1 MGEKSHS
8 DTSWLIALFNPED
21 SHHKQALRELEELNS
36 APAMSSLVLAE
47 LLVDFESS
55 DSGSVSEALNQ
66 IRASFSSIS
75 SVTPEIAVRAA
86 KIRSEQKIPLADAIV
101 IATALEEKSQLLT
114 FDKRIKVVY
123 ERIK

>member
-47 LLVDFESS
+47 LLVDVESS

-66 IRASFSSIS
+66 IRASFSAIS

-86 KIRSEQKIPLADAIV
+86 KIRSEHKIPLADAIV

>member
-1 MGEKSHS
+1 VGQKSHA

-55 DSGSVSEALNQ
+55 DSGSVSETLNQ
-66 IRASFSSIS
+66 IQKSFSSIS
-75 SVTPEIAVRAA
+75 SVSVEIAVRAA
-86 KIRSEQKIPLADAIV
+86 EIRSTQKVSLTDAIV
-101 IATALEEKSQLLT
+101 IATALEEQSHLLT
-114 FDKRIKVVY
+114 FDRNMKAVY

>member
-1 MGEKSHS
+1 MGQKSHA

-55 DSGSVSEALNQ
+55 DTGSVSGTLQ
-66 IRASFSSIS
+66 KIQKSFSTIN
-75 SVTPEIAVRAA
+75 SVTLEIAVRAA
-86 KIRSEQKIPLADAIV
+86 EIRSTQKVSLTDAIV
-101 IATALEEKSQLLT
+101 IATALEEQSHLLT
-114 FDKRIKVVY
+114 FDRNMKAAY

>member
-1 MGEKSHS
+1 MGQKSHA

-55 DSGSVSEALNQ
+55 DSGSVSGTLQQ
-66 IRASFSSIS
+66 IQKSFSTIC
-75 SVTPEIAVRAA
+75 SVTLEIAVRAA
-86 KIRSEQKIPLADAIV
+86 EIRSTQKVSLTDAIV
-101 IATALEEKSQLLT
+101 IATALEEQSHLLT
-114 FDKRIKVVY
+114 FDRNMKAAY
-123 ERIK
+123 ERVK

>member
-1 MGEKSHS
+1 MGEKSHA

-55 DSGSVSEALNQ
+55 DSGSVSGTLNQ
-66 IRASFSSIS
+66 IQKSFSSIT
-75 SVTPEIAVRAA
+75 SVTAEIAVRAA
-86 KIRSEQKIPLADAIV
+86 EIRSMQKVSLADAIV
-101 IATALEEKSQLLT
+101 IATTIENNARLLT
-114 FDKRIKVVY
+114 FDKSMKMVY

>member
-1 MGEKSHS
+1 MGQKSHA

-21 SHHKQALRELEELNS
+21 SHHKRALRELEELNS

-55 DSGSVSEALNQ
+55 DSGSVSGTLQQ
-66 IRASFSSIS
+66 IQKSFSTIY
-75 SVTPEIAVRAA
+75 SVTLEIAVRAA
-86 KIRSEQKIPLADAIV
+86 EIRSTQKVSLTDAIV
-101 IATALEEKSQLLT
+101 IATALEEQSHLLT
-114 FDKRIKVVY
+114 FDRNMKAAY

>member
-1 MGEKSHS
+1 MGSKSHA

-21 SHHKQALRELEELNS
+21 AHHKQALRELEELNS

-55 DSGSVSEALNQ
+55 DSGSVSGTLQQ
-66 IRASFSSIS
+66 IQKSFSTIY
-75 SVTPEIAVRAA
+75 SVTVEIAVRAA
-86 KIRSEQKIPLADAIV
+86 EIRSTQKVSLADAIV
-101 IATALEEKSQLLT
+101 IATALEEQSHILT
-114 FDKRIKVVY
+114 FDKNMKAAY

>member
-1 MGEKSHS
+1 MGQKSHA

-55 DSGSVSEALNQ
+55 DSGSVSGTLQ
-66 IRASFSSIS
+66 KIQKSFSTIN
-75 SVTPEIAVRAA
+75 SVTLEIAVRAA
-86 KIRSEQKIPLADAIV
+86 EICSTQKVSLTDAIV
-101 IATALEEKSQLLT
+101 IATALEEQSHLLT
-114 FDKRIKVVY
+114 FDRNMKAAY

>member
-1 MGEKSHS
+1 MGQKSHA

-55 DSGSVSEALNQ
+55 DSGSVSGTLNQ
-66 IRASFSSIS
+66 IQKTFSSITAL
-75 SVTPEIAVRAA
+75 SVEFAVQAA
-86 KIRSEQKIPLADAIV
+86 KIRSDQKISLADAIV
-101 IATALEEKSQLLT
+101 IATALEEESHLLT
-114 FDKRIKVVY
+114 FDKSMKVVY

>member
-1 MGEKSHS
+1 MGQKSHA

-21 SHHKQALRELEELNS
+21 SHHKQALRELEELKS

-55 DSGSVSEALNQ
+55 DSGSVSGTLNQ
-66 IRASFSSIS
+66 IQKSFSSIS
-75 SVTPEIAVRAA
+75 SVTMEIAVRAA
-86 KIRSEQKIPLADAIV
+86 EIRSAQKVSLTDAIV
-101 IATALEEKSQLLT
+101 IATALEEQSHLLT
-114 FDKRIKVVY
+114 FDKSMRGVY

>member
-1 MGEKSHS
+1 VGQKSHA

-21 SHHKQALRELEELNS
+21 SHHNQALRELEELNS

-55 DSGSVSEALNQ
+55 DSGSVSGTLNQ
-66 IRASFSSIS
+66 IQKTFSSITAV
-75 SVTPEIAVRAA
+75 SVEIAVQAA
-86 KIRSEQKIPLADAIV
+86 KIRSDQKISLADAIV
-101 IATALEEKSQLLT
+101 IATALEEESHLLT
-114 FDKRIKVVY
+114 FDKSMKVVY

>member
-1 MGEKSHS
+1 VGQKSHA

-55 DSGSVSEALNQ
+55 DSGSVSGTLQQ
-66 IRASFSSIS
+66 IQKSFSTIC
-75 SVTPEIAVRAA
+75 SVTLEIAVRAA
-86 KIRSEQKIPLADAIV
+86 EIRSTQKVSLTDAIV
-101 IATALEEKSQLLT
+101 IATALEEQSHLLT
-114 FDKRIKVVY
+114 FDRNMKAAY

>member
-1 MGEKSHS
+1 MGQKSHA

-55 DSGSVSEALNQ
+55 DSGSVSGTLQQ
-66 IRASFSSIS
+66 IQKSFSTIY
-75 SVTPEIAVRAA
+75 SVTVEIAVRAA
-86 KIRSEQKIPLADAIV
+86 EIRSTQKVSLADAIV
-101 IATALEEKSQLLT
+101 IATALEEQSHILT
-114 FDKRIKVVY
+114 FDKNMKAAY

>member
-1 MGEKSHS
+1 MGQKSHA

-36 APAMSSLVLAE
+36 PPSMSSLVLAE

-55 DSGSVSEALNQ
+55 DSGSVSGTLTQ
-66 IRASFSSIS
+66 IQKSFANIS
-75 SVTPEIAVRAA
+75 AVTWEIAVRAA
-86 KIRSEQKIPLADAIV
+86 EIRSKQKVSLADAIV
-101 IATALEEKSQLLT
+101 IATALEEDSHLLT
-114 FDKRIKVVY
+114 FDKGMKVVY

>member
-1 MGEKSHS
+1 MGSKSHA

-47 LLVDFESS
+47 LLVDFERS
-55 DSGSVSEALNQ
+55 DSGSVSGTLNQ
-66 IRASFSSIS
+66 IQKSFSSIS
-75 SVTPEIAVRAA
+75 SVTVEIAVRAA
-86 KIRSEQKIPLADAIV
+86 EIRSMQKVSLTDAIV
-101 IATALEEKSQLLT
+101 IATALEEESQLLT
-114 FDKRIKVVY
+114 FDRNMKAVY

>member
-1 MGEKSHS
+1 MGQKSHA

-55 DSGSVSEALNQ
+55 DSGSVSGTLQQ
-66 IRASFSSIS
+66 IQKSFSTIC
-75 SVTPEIAVRAA
+75 SVTLEIAVRAA
-86 KIRSEQKIPLADAIV
+86 EIRSTQKVSLTDAIV
-101 IATALEEKSQLLT
+101 IATALEEQSHLLT
-114 FDKRIKVVY
+114 FDRNMKAAY

>member
-1 MGEKSHS
+1 VGEKSHA

-55 DSGSVSEALNQ
+55 DSGSVSGTLNQ
-66 IRASFSSIS
+66 IQKSFSSIT
-75 SVTPEIAVRAA
+75 SVTAEIAVRAA
-86 KIRSEQKIPLADAIV
+86 EIRSMQKVSLADAIV
-101 IATALEEKSQLLT
+101 IATAIEDKARLLT
-114 FDKRIKVVY
+114 FDKSMKMVY

>member
-1 MGEKSHS
+1 MGQKSHA

-36 APAMSSLVLAE
+36 DPEMSSLVLAE

-55 DSGSVSEALNQ
+55 DSGSVSGTLQ
-66 IRASFSSIS
+66 KIQKSFSTIY
-75 SVTPEIAVRAA
+75 SVTLEIAVRAA
-86 KIRSEQKIPLADAIV
+86 EIRSTQKVSLTDAIV
-101 IATALEEKSQLLT
+101 IATALEEQSHLLT
-114 FDKRIKVVY
+114 FDRNMKAAY

>member
-1 MGEKSHS
+1 MGQKSHA

-55 DSGSVSEALNQ
+55 DSGSISGALNQ
-66 IRASFSSIS
+66 IQKTFSSITA
-75 SVTPEIAVRAA
+75 VTIEIAVQAA
-86 KIRSEQKIPLADAIV
+86 KIRSEQKISLADAIV
-101 IATALEEKSQLLT
+101 IATALEEQSHLLT
-114 FDKRIKVVY
+114 FDKSMKVVY

>member
-1 MGEKSHS
+1 MGQKSHA

-55 DSGSVSEALNQ
+55 DSGSISGTLDQ
-66 IRASFSSIS
+66 IQKSFSSIS
-75 SVTPEIAVRAA
+75 SVTIEIAVRAA
-86 KIRSEQKIPLADAIV
+86 QIRSEQKVSLSDAIV
-101 IATALEEKSQLLT
+101 IATAIEEKAILLT
-114 FDKRIKVVY
+114 FDKSMKAVH